1 LGSPGGARGEFGDR
15 YIYDALDYTKPGPTA
30 ITVVIQFVIV
40 LPISIL
46 ASWHIRYLGDSCFA
60 KDVPPVKADDNEDSK
75 L

>member
-1 LGSPGGARGEFGDR
+1 MPGGARGEFGDR
-15 YIYDALDYTKPGPTA
+15 YIYDSLDYTKPGPTT

-46 ASWHIRYLGDSCFA
+46 ISWHIRYFGDSYLGN
-60 KDVPPVKADDNEDSK
+60 KDVPQAIADDNEDSK